1 MRASLLNIL
10 TKIEGEV
17 RCDELS
23 ELVGL
28 SKSTLRRYLRELLE
42 EGLVIEVSR
51 GTYALTDKG
60 RRVKE
65 SLKSVLAEVSDDKA
79 YVVTD
84 PATGAPVP
92 LKIKSLKHLYVVIR
106 YGLVPEEVLREHLRR
121 GYISEWVK
129 NVLGDEELAKKL
141 STTELSDVVK
151 TIEELVSL
159 TE

>member
-1 MRASLLNIL
+1 MLNVL
-10 TKIEGEV
+10 TRIEGEV

-28 SKSTLRRYLRELLE
+28 SRSTVRRYLRELLE
-42 EGLVIEVSR
+42 EGLVIEISK

-65 SLKSVLAEVSDDKA
+65 SLQRILREVGEEMA

-84 PATGAPVP
+84 PNTGALVP
-92 LKIKSLKHLYVVIR
+92 LKIKSLKQLYVVVKH
-106 YGLVPEEVLREHLRR
+106 GLVPEEVLREHLRR

-129 NVLGDEELAKKL
+129 NVLGDEELARKL
-141 STTELSDVVK
+141 SVEDLSEIVK
-151 TIEELVSL
+151 VLEELVSL